1 MNKEERRKALYE
13 YLIKQE
19 IPVSIEEVLTALPE
33 YNLAKASSHDPCPVI
48 CSDIHAINNSAEFE
62 KIIVIDHFTYYVPT
76 KYEAD
81 QYLDTLWNA
90 IEARLK
96 RFYRIKYKLTKD
108 SQSKFDENDEI
119 KFIESIKH
127 EIYTDAGNE

>member
-1 MNKEERRKALYE
+1 MTKEERRKALYE
-13 YLIKQE
+13 YLIKQDY
-19 IPVSIEEVLTALPE
+19 PVSIEEVLTALPE
-33 YNLAKASSHDPCPVI
+33 YKLAKATSHDPCPVI

-62 KIIVIDHFTYYVPT
+62 KIIVIDNFTYYVPT
-76 KYEAD
+76 KVEAD
-81 QYLDTLWNA
+81 KYLDTLWNT

-96 RFYRIKYKLTKD
+96 RFYRIKYKLNKD